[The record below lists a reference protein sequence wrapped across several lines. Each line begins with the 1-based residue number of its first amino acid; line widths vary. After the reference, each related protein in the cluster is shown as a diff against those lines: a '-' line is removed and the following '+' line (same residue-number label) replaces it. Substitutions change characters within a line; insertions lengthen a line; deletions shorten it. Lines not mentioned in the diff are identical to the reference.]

1 MDNEYI
7 VSLGRAAKTAS
18 AEISRASTA
27 QKNSALDAIARLLV
41 ERSDEITTANKL
53 DLEYAAAKGIPAPM
67 LDRLKLDDKRIAG
80 IADSLSELIKLAD
93 PVGSGSRTTR
103 PNGLVIE
110 NIRVPLGVVAIIY
123 EARPN
128 VTVDAAALCVKTGN
142 ACILRGGS
150 EAINTNRA
158 LTGLMRDALCE
169 VGLPADSVAL
179 VNDTT
184 RESATALMK
193 LRGYIDLLVPRGGAG
208 LIRSVVENAE
218 VPVIETGA
226 GNCHVYIDES
236 ADLDMAIKVTLNAK
250 LSRPSVCN
258 AAETL
263 RAISEFAAQ
272 FLPAFKSA
280 LTHELVIRGCERTR
294 ALIDC
299 EAADETDWATEYD
312 DYILAVRVV
321 DSLNEAI
328 AHISRYSTKHSEA
341 IITRSMESASRFQ
354 SEIDA
359 AAVYVN
365 ASTRF
370 TDGGEFGFGAEL
382 GISTQKLHA
391 RGPMGLDALTT
402 NKYLVTGNGQIR

>member
-27 QKNSALDAIARLLV
+27 QKNSALEAIARLLV
-41 ERSDEITTANKL
+41 EHSDEITAANKL

-128 VTVDAAALCVKTGN
+128 VTVDAAALCIKTGN

-179 VNDTT
+179 VNDTS

-236 ADLDMAIKVTLNAK
+236 ADLDMAVKVTLNAK

-263 RAISEFAAQ
+263 LVHKNIAAQ

-294 ALIDC
+294 EIIDC

-321 DSLNEAI
+321 DSLDEAI

-341 IITRSMESASRFQ
+341 IITRSMESADRFR

-402 NKYLVTGNGQIR
+402 NKYLVTGSGQIR

>member
-7 VSLGRAAKTAS
+7 VSLGRAAKAAS
-18 AEISRASTA
+18 TEISRASTA
-27 QKNSALDAIARLLV
+27 QKNSALEAIARLLV
-41 ERSDEITTANKL
+41 EHSNEITAANKL

-80 IADSLSELIKLAD
+80 IADSLSELIQLAD

-128 VTVDAAALCVKTGN
+128 VTVDAAALCIKTGN

-158 LTGLMRDALCE
+158 LTGLMRDALCS

-258 AAETL
+258 AIETL
-263 RAISEFAAQ
+263 LVHKNIAAQ

-294 ALIDC
+294 EIIDC
-299 EAADETDWATEYD
+299 EAADESDWATEYD

-321 DSLNEAI
+321 DSLDEAI

-341 IITRSMESASRFQ
+341 IITRSMESADRFR

-402 NKYLVTGNGQIR
+402 NKYLVTGSGQIR

>member
-7 VSLGRAAKTAS
+7 VSLGLAAKNAS
-18 AEISRASTA
+18 NEISRASTA
-27 QKNSALDAIARLLV
+27 QKNAALDAIARLLV
-41 ERSDEITTANKL
+41 ERSDEITAANKL

-80 IADSLSELIKLAD
+80 IADSLSELIRLAD

-236 ADLDMAIKVTLNAK
+236 ADLDMAVKVTLNAK

-263 RAISEFAAQ
+263 LVHKNIAAQ

-294 ALIDC
+294 EIIDC
-299 EAADETDWATEYD
+299 DAADETDWATEYD

-321 DSLNEAI
+321 DSLDEAI

-341 IITRSMESASRFQ
+341 IITRSMESADRFR

>member
-7 VSLGRAAKTAS
+7 VSLGQAAKTAS

-263 RAISEFAAQ
+263 LVHKNIAAQ

-280 LTHELVIRGCERTR
+280 LTHELVIRGYERTR

-299 EAADETDWATEYD
+299 DAADETDWATEYD

-321 DSLNEAI
+321 DSLDEAI

-341 IITRSMESASRFQ
+341 IITRSMESADRFR

>member
-1 MDNEYI
+1 MDNENITTYI
-7 VSLGRAAKTAS
+7 TSLGQCAKAAS
-18 AEISRASTA
+18 ADISRASTA
-27 QKNSALDAIARLLV
+27 KKNDALTAIARLLG
-41 ERSDEITTANKL
+41 ERMEQIIDANRL

-67 LDRLKLDDKRIAG
+67 LDRLKLDDKRISA
-80 IADSLSELIKLAD
+80 IADSLHELVKLAD

-128 VTVDAAALCVKTGN
+128 VTIDAAALCIKTGN

-158 LTGLMRDALCE
+158 LTMLMRDALCE

-179 VNDTT
+179 VDNTS

-226 GNCHVYIDES
+226 GNCHIYVDES
-236 ADLDMAIKVTLNAK
+236 ADLDMAVRVTLNAK

-263 RAISEFAAQ
+263 LVHKNIAEQ

-280 LTHELVIRGCERTR
+280 LTHELEIRGCERTR
-294 ALIDC
+294 A
-299 EAADETDWATEYD
+299 T
-312 DYILAVRVV
+312 
-321 DSLNEAI
+321 S
-328 AHISRYSTKHSEA
+328 
-341 IITRSMESASRFQ
+341 SA
-354 SEIDA
+354 
-359 AAVYVN
+359 
-365 ASTRF
+365 
-370 TDGGEFGFGAEL
+370 G
-382 GISTQKLHA
+382 
-391 RGPMGLDALTT
+391 
-402 NKYLVTGNGQIR
+402 

>member
-7 VSLGRAAKTAS
+7 VSLGLAAKAAS
-18 AEISRASTA
+18 TEISRASTA
-27 QKNSALDAIARLLV
+27 QKNSALEAIARLLV
-41 ERSDEITTANKL
+41 EHSNEITAANKL

-80 IADSLSELIKLAD
+80 IADSLNELIKLAD

-128 VTVDAAALCVKTGN
+128 VTVDAAALCIKTGN

-158 LTGLMRDALCE
+158 LTQLMRDALCE

-179 VNDTT
+179 VNDTS

-226 GNCHVYIDES
+226 GNCHIYVDES

-263 RAISEFAAQ
+263 LVHKNIAAR

-299 EAADETDWATEYD
+299 EAADESDWVTEYD

-321 DSLNEAI
+321 DSLDEAI

-341 IITRSMESASRFQ
+341 IITRSMESADRFR

>member
-41 ERSDEITTANKL
+41 ERSDEITAANKL

-80 IADSLSELIKLAD
+80 IADSLHELIKLAD

-150 EAINTNRA
+150 EAINTNRV

-179 VNDTT
+179 VNDTS

-226 GNCHVYIDES
+226 GNCHIYVDES
-236 ADLDMAIKVTLNAK
+236 ADLDMAVKVTLNAK

-263 RAISEFAAQ
+263 LVHKNIAAQ

-294 ALIDC
+294 TLIDC
-299 EAADETDWATEYD
+299 EAADESDWATEYD

-321 DSLNEAI
+321 DSLDEAI

-341 IITRSMESASRFQ
+341 IITRSMESADRFQ

-370 TDGGEFGFGAEL
+370 TDGFEFGFGAEL

>member
-7 VSLGRAAKTAS
+7 VSLGRAAKNAS

-27 QKNSALDAIARLLV
+27 QKNAALDAIARLLV
-41 ERSDEITTANKL
+41 ERSDEITAANKL

-67 LDRLKLDDKRIAG
+67 LDRLKLDEKRIAG

-93 PVGSGSRTTR
+93 PVGSGSRITR

-128 VTVDAAALCVKTGN
+128 VTVDAAALCIKTGN

-263 RAISEFAAQ
+263 LVHKNIAAQ

-294 ALIDC
+294 EIIDC
-299 EAADETDWATEYD
+299 EAADESDWATEYD

-321 DSLNEAI
+321 DSLDEAI

>member
-7 VSLGRAAKTAS
+7 VSLGRAAKNAS
-18 AEISRASTA
+18 NEISRASTA
-27 QKNSALDAIARLLV
+27 QKNAALDAIARLLV
-41 ERSDEITTANKL
+41 ERSDEITAANKL

-67 LDRLKLDDKRIAG
+67 LDRLKLDEKRIAG
-80 IADSLSELIKLAD
+80 IADSLHELIRLAD

-158 LTGLMRDALCE
+158 LTQLMRDALCE

-226 GNCHVYIDES
+226 GNCHIYVDES
-236 ADLDMAIKVTLNAK
+236 ADLDMAVKVTLNAK

-263 RAISEFAAQ
+263 LVHKNIAAQ

-294 ALIDC
+294 EIIDC

-321 DSLNEAI
+321 DSLDEAI

-341 IITRSMESASRFQ
+341 IITRSMESADRFR